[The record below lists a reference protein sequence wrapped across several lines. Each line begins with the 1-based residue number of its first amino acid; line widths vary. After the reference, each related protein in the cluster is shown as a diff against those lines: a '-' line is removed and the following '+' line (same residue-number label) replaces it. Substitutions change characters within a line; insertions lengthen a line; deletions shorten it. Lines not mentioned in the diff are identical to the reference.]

1 MSLEVSAAATHARAT
16 RISSK
21 VTCRVEG
28 RVPALGGRP
37 GSLITPHISIVGPAR
52 ISLSSLFSLFVFRCL
67 HRENHSSTI
76 CLFNNFVSLLVD
88 LLAFFEYLSH
98 RHVDATGVG
107 ARTCLLFLFCIRI
120 RIGRGLLLLL
130 VRVREG
136 VHGYIAVEA
145 CLSHVGRSV
154 GWPRVVLLS
163 LSVPLTGTLPLL
175 VLVDSDLGAKAV
187 IGSRRSNDL
196 SALR

>member
-16 RISSK
+16 RISSE
-21 VTCRVEG
+21 VTRRVES

-37 GSLITPHISIVGPAR
+37 GSLITSHVCIVSPAR

-67 HRENHSSTI
+67 HRENHGGTI
-76 CLFNNFVSLLVD
+76 CLFHNLVSLLVD

-107 ARTCLLFLFCIRI
+107 ACTCLLFLFCIRI
-120 RIGRGLLLLL
+120 RIGRGLVLLH
-130 VRVREG
+130 VRVGEG
-136 VHGYIAVEA
+136 VQGYIAVEA
-145 CLSHVGRSV
+145 CLSQVGRSV
-154 GWPRVVLLS
+154 GWPRVILLS
-163 LSVPLTGTLPLL
+163 LSVPLTGTLSLL